1 MNKNL
6 YILFFVLISFKLS
19 AQNDTLKI
27 GQLLIS
33 KPADKT
39 NTNWKDLV
47 NQGSLKGVKV
57 IKKQTE
63 ENKDVAVQ
71 TNWFAFDIGFVNYL
85 DETKYDK
92 NKTLY
97 APAIGLP
104 MSKLKMQLNNA
115 KSTNINLWIFQQ
127 KFKFKHPG
135 TYLKYSL
142 GMEMFNFRYEYPINY
157 RKNETMSIFLGDS
170 SYDKNKLLTT
180 YISAPIQFGYDYK
193 LKNKRV

>member
-1 MNKNL
+1 ML
-6 YILFFVLISFKLS
+6 TGILFFILISFKLN

-27 GQLLIS
+27 GQFLIS

-39 NTNWKDLV
+39 NKSWNELIS
-47 NQGSLKGVKV
+47 QGAFKGIKV

-63 ENKDVAVQ
+63 ENNEERVQ

-97 APAIGLP
+97 DPVIGLP

-115 KSTNINLWIFQQ
+115 KSTNINLWIFFQIVVTF
-127 KFKFKHPG
+127 FK
-135 TYLKYSL
+135 
-142 GMEMFNFRYEYPINY
+142 
-157 RKNETMSIFLGDS
+157 
-170 SYDKNKLLTT
+170 
-180 YISAPIQFGYDYK
+180 
-193 LKNKRV
+193 